1 MIYFKYHKDIF
12 TSQFYISYRFK
23 IGFKQII
30 IIRISIFQVYPRGYV
45 CRDETSEC
53 DLPEVCNGYTG
64 DCPKD
69 LYVKNT
75 VPCSGGKGYCINGI
89 CPTMDQQCEMLW
101 GRSAKKSD
109 PQCFSEYNSRG
120 TQTGNCGK
128 TQYNSYKPC
137 EME

>member
-1 MIYFKYHKDIF
+1 MPDA
-12 TSQFYISYRFK
+12 RFK

-30 IIRISIFQVYPRGYV
+30 IIHISIFQVYPRGYV